1 MLPHDPF
8 RKPVPTFR
16 DHASPQR
23 LQRRLAGVLGLRAEL
38 LADPVELPL
47 LLGHLDGQPP
57 RTLQQIGKEMSLT
70 RERVRQ
76 IEQRA
81 IARARRLLS

>member
-1 MLPHDPF
+1 VLEQQLAKALTAVLP
-8 RKPVPTFR
+8 
-16 DHASPQR
+16 R
-23 LQRRLAGVLGLRAEL
+23 LPAQERTILAAHYGLE
-38 LADPVELPL
+38 
-47 LLGHLDGQPP
+47 GQPP